1 MQNQANEQWNSGDV
15 TTKLRNLMH
24 AAVDSAFNRCQAFV
38 VGEEKPAG
46 TVLSEEPAEV
56 PDFRTVALLIALER
70 VTRATLMRG
79 IWP

>member
-1 MQNQANEQWNSGDV
+1 MDNV
-15 TTKLRNLMH
+15 
-24 AAVDSAFNRCQAFV
+24 FNRWQAFV

-56 PDFRTVALLIALER
+56 PDIRTVALLIALER